1 MGASAHNFLVGSSLR
16 SQGRGAPFSSPVPPK
31 SGLGGRHSP
40 RPRPRL
46 ASVTPE
52 PATSTPARASRPRNV
67 LLSLAGQARDG
78 PGDAGGRDARPARAG
93 PGGVCVRGAPARGPA
108 RKAAGSG
115 RGEER
120 GQARR
125 VAAPRARARSVS
137 VSPTRSV
144 WASARAPLTLSGDRG
159 QLSSTRRYGAP
170 VAGRT
175 AALHLPPAR
184 EPSGAGERGGGGPAE
199 PGHERGGGGGARSRA
214 RVPLRGVCAP
224 PVWPAQP
231 PPRPERNYLPTCAPP
246 SPAPRRALKGPP
258 RHRPAPPSGAD
269 SGALAGAPTLAIPI
283 TRACVCARALAQA
296 RGAAFV
302 WAAHVC
308 PRHSHPRARAAAPAR
323 RLSRSQPRGPARLS
337 RQRPRAQPR
346 TSTHAAVTLL
356 PARGRGTPAGVHRVC
371 NCLAVLT

>member
-1 MGASAHNFLVGSSLR
+1 M
-16 SQGRGAPFSSPVPPK
+16 
-31 SGLGGRHSP
+31 
-40 RPRPRL
+40 
-46 ASVTPE
+46 
-52 PATSTPARASRPRNV
+52 
-67 LLSLAGQARDG
+67 
-78 PGDAGGRDARPARAG
+78 
-93 PGGVCVRGAPARGPA
+93 RGAPARGPA
-108 RKAAGSG
+108 RKAAGAR

-137 VSPTRSV
+137 VSPPRSV

-184 EPSGAGERGGGGPAE
+184 EPSGAGERGGGGPAD

-258 RHRPAPPSGAD
+258 HPAPRHPSAPPSAAD
-269 SGALAGAPTLAIPI
+269 SGAVADAPTLARQLM
-283 TRACVCARALAQA
+283 RACVCARPSSGTRCSLCLGGPRVSPPLAPTCT
-296 RGAAFV
+296 RGGSSAPPVAVTATRSRAFV
-302 WAAHVC
+302 SAEASGTATHKHAGCCHLAPC
-308 PRHSHPRARAAAPAR
+308 PPA
-323 RLSRSQPRGPARLS
+323 G
-337 RQRPRAQPR
+337 
-346 TSTHAAVTLL
+346 H
-356 PARGRGTPAGVHRVC
+356 PAGVHPPGLQLLGSGHLGGRRLG
-371 NCLAVLT
+371 N